1 MGFQNVDLGG
11 GYGLISFS
19 EESIHFLP
27 TKVGVC
33 SDVIN
38 ARWPI
43 FFGVDWTH
51 IFENFEC

>member
-11 GYGLISFS
+11 GYGLIIFS

-51 IFENFEC
+51 IF